1 MQTIPD
7 HFQSIIDVLNPN
19 SELYNNVGEIA
30 AIWIT
35 SPVLSNNNGKHPR
48 WEEGDKCK
56 IVEGKLVDFYS
67 EEDANSIITSCK
79 GNINN
84 SVLMFSVVDLK
95 SGVMS
100 TIKIK

>member
-1 MQTIPD
+1 MQTTTD
-7 HFQSIIDVLNPN
+7 HFQSIIDVINPN

-67 EEDANSIITSCK
+67 EEEATHIISSCK
-79 GNINN
+79 GNVNN
-84 SVLMFSVVDLK
+84 SILMFSVVDLK